1 MPEID
6 KSHFKGKSVVSIC
19 DLSRDE
25 ILFILNY
32 AKNFEEYR
40 GNLFEGKVLA
50 TIFYEPSTRT
60 RLSFESSMLSLGG
73 RVLGFSSSS
82 VSSVSKGETLWDT
95 IKTVEGYVDII
106 VIRHPLEGSAR
117 LAAEAANIPVI
128 NGGDGANQHP
138 TQTLLDLYTIM
149 KGRGSLDNFKIG
161 FVGDLKYGRTVH
173 SLVQALLNF
182 NCDFYFVSPESL
194 SLPVGLKGEIEE
206 NGRTFVETENLLDVL
221 GDVDILYVTRIQ
233 RERFPDP
240 MEYEKVKNVY
250 IITPEILRGVKE
262 NLKILHPMPRVNE
275 ISKEVDKL
283 PYAYYFNQSKN
294 GVIVRKALISL
305 LLGVTL

>member
-1 MPEID
+1 MSKID
-6 KSHFKGKSVVSIC
+6 KSHFVGKDLVSIC
-19 DLSRDE
+19 DLSREE
-25 ILFILNY
+25 ILFILSY
-32 AKNFEEYR
+32 ARNFEDYR
-40 GNLFEGKVLA
+40 EPLFEGKVLA

-82 VSSVSKGETLWDT
+82 VSSVSKGESLWDT
-95 IKTVEGYVDII
+95 IKTVEGYSDII

-117 LAAEAANIPVI
+117 LAAEAASIPVI

-138 TQTLLDLYTIM
+138 TQTLLDLYTII
-149 KGRGSLDNFKIG
+149 KCRNSLDNFNIG

-182 NCDFYFVSPESL
+182 DCGFYFVSPESL
-194 SLPVGLKGEIEE
+194 SLPNGLKGEIESK
-206 NGRTFVETENLLDVL
+206 GRDFVETETLQDILS
-221 GDVDILYVTRIQ
+221 DVDILYVTRIQ

-250 IITPEILRGVKE
+250 IITPEILKGVKPD
-262 NLKILHPMPRVNE
+262 LKILHPMPRVNE

-283 PYAYYFNQSKN
+283 PYAEYFNQSKN
-294 GVIVRKALISL
+294 GVVVRKALISL